1 MIFEAAGRAAHE
13 NSNLRGCICTWA
25 CVHMRSTCTCASL
38 SKRTLRSTSVAVFH
52 NLRMCLSL
60 SKEAYAS
67 ARIRTRTYVLCDCM
81 QLQRMRAPRPHR
93 HCQIR
98 ARWVH
103 HAYVYGTASAGAALP
118 TCCTS
123 AWACPAATALL
134 IDSTDRSTKAQ
145 ARHRPTAYLQRAQVP
160 VHGTPTSTAHDQQAH
175 VNMFATAERLYIL

>member
-25 CVHMRSTCTCASL
+25 CVHMRSTCTCAS
-38 SKRTLRSTSVAVFH
+38 KRTLRSVAVFH

-103 HAYVYGTASAGAALP
+103 HAYGTASAGAALP

-123 AWACPAATALL
+123 AWACPAATARAADRQHRSLDKGPGPSPTHRL
-134 IDSTDRSTKAQ
+134 STASSGAG
-145 ARHRPTAYLQRAQVP
+145 
-160 VHGTPTSTAHDQQAH
+160 GTPTSTAHDQQAH